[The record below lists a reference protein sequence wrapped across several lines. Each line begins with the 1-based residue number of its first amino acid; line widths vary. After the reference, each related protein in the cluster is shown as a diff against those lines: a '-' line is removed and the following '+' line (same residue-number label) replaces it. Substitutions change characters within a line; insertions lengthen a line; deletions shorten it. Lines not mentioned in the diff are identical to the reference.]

1 MSKLDFLISLE
12 KIIQDRI
19 SNNVENSYTSGLI
32 NKGEIEICKKIG
44 EEATEVI
51 MASTSEDNSRVIHES
66 ADLIYHLLVLLG
78 IKGISIQ
85 DVVLE
90 LEKRDS
96 EN

>member
-1 MSKLDFLISLE
+1 MSKLNFLIDLE
-12 KIIQDRI
+12 KVINDRI
-19 SNNVENSYTSGLI
+19 SNNIENSYTSDLI

-51 MASTSEDNSRVIHES
+51 MAATKEDNSRVIHES

-78 IKGISIQ
+78 VKGISLK

-90 LEKRDS
+90 LEERRNK
-96 EN
+96 N